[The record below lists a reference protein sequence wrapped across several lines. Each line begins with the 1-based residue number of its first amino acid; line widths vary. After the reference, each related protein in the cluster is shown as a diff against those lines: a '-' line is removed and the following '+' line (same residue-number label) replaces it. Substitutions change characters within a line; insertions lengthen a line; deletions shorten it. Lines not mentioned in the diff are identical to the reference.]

1 MMTSSPAD
9 RDALR
14 VTDLSSAS
22 KAAAQISAATRRIV
36 GRAGQQSDE
45 TSASG
50 ARSSLGPL
58 PARVSVLIGGDWI
71 NTTAHALRQGRRG
84 TQALIGHSGRLFWIS
99 LDRVRQTQRAAERP
113 DELRRDES

>member
-1 MMTSSPAD
+1 MTSSPAD

-36 GRAGQQSDE
+36 GRAGQQADE
-45 TSASG
+45 ASG
-50 ARSSLGPL
+50 ARVGLGPL

-71 NTTAHALRQGRRG
+71 TTTAHALRQGRRG

-99 LDRVRQTQRAAERP
+99 LDRVRQTQRAAERS
-113 DELRRDES
+113 DESRRDES